1 MARPRKD
8 AGADTNPN
16 TGVEENKM
24 QDSSQ
29 GKELPETQEGGDFAP
44 SVRDLPPAN
53 PLGEPVK
60 PVEEYAN
67 ISEAGKQAA
76 ALGVETSETADL
88 GGDYVAG
95 ETIVEHPVSP
105 TDTNPNPHGQRSDPN
120 ADLVIE
126 TDDKGRA
133 TRTPRDEAGMVEVT
147 GADDLKAEVHVGD
160 GRTIARGQ
168 TLKVDKDTAKTL
180 RDNKQVR

>member
-8 AGADTNPN
+8 ADTNPN
-16 TGVEENKM
+16 TGVVEDKM

-29 GKELPETQEGGDFAP
+29 GKELPETEGSGEEAP

-76 ALGVETSETADL
+76 ALGIETEETTD
-88 GGDYVAG
+88 GYVAG

-105 TDTNPNPHGQRSDPN
+105 TDANPNPHGQRSNPDAN
-120 ADLVIE
+120 LVTE
-126 TDDKGRA
+126 TDDKGRE
-133 TRTPRDEAGMVEVT
+133 TRTERDESDMVEVT
-147 GADDLKAEVHVGD
+147 GADDLKADVHVGD
-160 GRTIARGQ
+160 GRTIGRGQ
-168 TLKVDKDTAKTL
+168 TMKVTKEHAKAL
-180 RDNKQVR
+180 RANKQVK

>member
-1 MARPRKD
+1 MARKKNED
-8 AGADTNPN
+8 D
-16 TGVEENKM
+16 KM
-24 QDSSQ
+24 IDNSQ
-29 GKELPETQEGGDFAP
+29 GKDLPETRQSGDAEP
-44 SVRDLPPAN
+44 SVKDLPPAN

-76 ALGVETSETADL
+76 ALGIETEETVD
-88 GGDYVAG
+88 GYVAG

-105 TDTNPNPHGQRSDPN
+105 TDTNPNPHGQRSDPE

-133 TRTPRDEAGMVEVT
+133 ERKPRDEDGEVEVT
-147 GADDLKAEVHVGD
+147 GADDLRSPVHIGD
-160 GRTIARGQ
+160 GRTLAKGEK
-168 TLKVDKDTAKTL
+168 LKVSKDVAKIL
-180 RDNKQVR
+180 RDNKQVK

>member
-1 MARPRKD
+1 MGRPRKN
-8 AGADTNPN
+8 ADVNPN
-16 TGVEENKM
+16 TGVEEDKM

-29 GKELPETQEGGDFAP
+29 GKELPETMEGGDEAP
-44 SVRDLPPAN
+44 SVGDLPPAN

-76 ALGVETSETADL
+76 ALGIETEETVD
-88 GGDYVAG
+88 GYVAG

-105 TDTNPNPHGQRSDPN
+105 TDANPNPHGTRSNPD
-120 ADLVIE
+120 ADLVVE

-133 TRTPRDEAGMVEVT
+133 TRTARDEAGMVEVT
-147 GADDLKAEVHVGD
+147 GADDLPAEVHVGD
-160 GRTIARGQ
+160 GRTIGRGQ
-168 TLKVDKDTAKTL
+168 TMKVDKDTAKLL
-180 RDNKQVR
+180 RDNKQVK

>member
-1 MARPRKD
+1 MARTRKD
-8 AGADTNPN
+8 ENPN
-16 TGVEENKM
+16 TGVPEDKM
-24 QDSSQ
+24 VDSSQ
-29 GKELPETQEGGDFAP
+29 GKELPETQESGDTAP

-76 ALGVETSETADL
+76 ALGLDTEETVD
-88 GGDYVAG
+88 GYVAG

-105 TDTNPNPHGQRSDPN
+105 TDANPNPHGTRSDPD
-120 ADLVIE
+120 ADLVID

-133 TRTPRDEAGMVEVT
+133 TRQARDESDFVEVT
-147 GADDLKAEVHVGD
+147 ANSDLKAPVHLGD
-160 GRTIARGQ
+160 GRTLAAGDKA
-168 TLKVDKDTAKTL
+168 KVAKDVAKTL
-180 RDNKQVR
+180 RDNGQVK

>member
-1 MARPRKD
+1 MGRPRKD
-8 AGADTNPN
+8 ADVNPN
-16 TGVEENKM
+16 TGVEEDKM

-76 ALGVETSETADL
+76 ALGVETEETVD
-88 GGDYVAG
+88 GYVAG

-105 TDTNPNPHGQRSDPN
+105 TDTNPNPHGQRSNPD

-133 TRTPRDEAGMVEVT
+133 TRTARDESDMVEVT
-147 GADDLKAEVHVGD
+147 GAADLRQPVHLGD
-160 GRTIARGQ
+160 GRTLAAGD
-168 TLKVDKDTAKTL
+168 TAKVDKDVAKDL
-180 RDNKQVR
+180 RDRKVVK

>member
-1 MARPRKD
+1 MARTRKD
-8 AGADTNPN
+8 ADVNPN
-16 TGVEENKM
+16 TGVPEDKM
-24 QDSSQ
+24 EDSSQ
-29 GKELPETQEGGDFAP
+29 GKELPQTKEGGETAP

-76 ALGVETSETADL
+76 ALGVETEETVD
-88 GGDYVAG
+88 GYVAG

-105 TDTNPNPHGQRSDPN
+105 TDANPNPHGQRSDPN

-126 TDDKGRA
+126 TDDKGRE
-133 TRTPRDEAGMVEVT
+133 TRVQRDESDFVKVT
-147 GADDLKAEVHVGD
+147 AKDDLKTPVHLGD
-160 GRTIARGQ
+160 GRTLAAGDS
-168 TLKVDKDTAKTL
+168 TKVSKDVAKTL
-180 RDNKQVR
+180 RDNGQVK